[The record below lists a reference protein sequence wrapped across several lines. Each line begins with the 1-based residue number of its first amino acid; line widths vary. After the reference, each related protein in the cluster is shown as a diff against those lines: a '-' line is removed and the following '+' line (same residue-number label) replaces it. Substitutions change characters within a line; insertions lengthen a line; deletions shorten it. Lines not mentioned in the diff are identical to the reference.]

1 VVGDTWR
8 VVLLVP
14 ITFAVTAA
22 VVPAARR
29 LAVARG
35 ITDHPKQ
42 DRWHKAPTPYLG
54 GVAIAL
60 GAVVCAAFAPQ
71 WEAEAAVLLAAAV
84 VIGIVG
90 LVDDVRTLHP
100 RARLGVEALAATAV
114 FFAGSRVNAFGGVG
128 DFVLTVVWLVVIT
141 NSFNLLDNVD
151 GAMGAMGSTI
161 AFALTCA
168 AVLEG
173 QYLVGAL
180 AAVVTG
186 ACLGFLVH
194 NWHPASIFMGDA
206 GSLFLGFLLAAIGL
220 KLRTAVNQGP
230 SVIAVVLLVG
240 PALFDTTL
248 VVISRA
254 RSGRPIY
261 LGNTDHTSHRFL
273 RLGLSHTATTLV
285 LVAGTAYSC
294 AFGVAVARGGVSAEL
309 ALAATVLPALVAL
322 GLLLRVP
329 VYSDNDRATPFSA
342 ATPAAEH

>member
-1 VVGDTWR
+1 M
-8 VVLLVP
+8 P
-14 ITFAVTAA
+14 F
-22 VVPAARR
+22 ARR

-54 GVAIAL
+54 GAAIVLVALA
-60 GAVVCAAFAPQ
+60 CAALAPQ
-71 WEAEAAVLLAAAV
+71 WESEAAVLLGAALV
-84 VIGIVG
+84 VGIAG

-100 RARLGVEALAATAV
+100 GARLLIETLAASAV
-114 FFAGSRVNAFGGVG
+114 FFSGGRVHLVGDVG
-128 DFVLTVVWLVVIT
+128 DFVLTVVWLVIIT

-151 GAMGAMGSTI
+151 GAMGAISTTI

-180 AAVVTG
+180 AAVVAG
-186 ACLGFLVH
+186 ACLGFLLH

-220 KLRTAVNQGP
+220 KLKTAVSPGP
-230 SVIAVVLLVG
+230 SIVAVILLVG

-248 VVISRA
+248 VVISRTRA
-254 RSGRPIY
+254 GRPIY

-294 AFGVAVARGGVSAEL
+294 GFGVAVARGGVPANASLGVTVVPAAI
-309 ALAATVLPALVAL
+309 ALW
-322 GLLLRVP
+322 LLLRVP
-329 VYSDNDRATPFSA
+329 VYPETEAAPLTGATQA
-342 ATPAAEH
+342 PAH

>member
-1 VVGDTWR
+1 MVADTWH

-14 ITFAVTAA
+14 IAFSVTAA
-22 VVPAARR
+22 VVPLARR
-29 LAVARG
+29 LALALG
-35 ITDHPKQ
+35 ITDDPKAN
-42 DRWHKAPTPYLG
+42 RWHQAPTPYLG
-54 GVAIAL
+54 GVAIVL
-60 GAVVCAAFAPQ
+60 SAVVCAAFAPA

-84 VIGIVG
+84 LVGIAG
-90 LVDDVRTLHP
+90 LIDDVRTLHP
-100 RARLGVEALAATAV
+100 NARLLIEAGAASIV
-114 FFAGSRVNAFGGVG
+114 FFYGSRVNLFGDAG
-128 DFVLTVVWLVVIT
+128 DFVLTVAWLVIIT

-151 GAMGAMGSTI
+151 GAMGAIGTTI

-180 AAVVTG
+180 AAVVAG
-186 ACLGFLVH
+186 ACLGFLMH

-220 KLRTAVNQGP
+220 KLRTAVDPGP
-230 SVIAVVLLVG
+230 SVVAVILLVG

-248 VVISRA
+248 VVISRVRA
-254 RSGRPIY
+254 RRPIY

-294 AFGVAVARGGVSAEL
+294 GFGVAVARGGVPAGL
-309 ALAATVLPALVAL
+309 AVAATVVPASVAL
-322 GLLLRVP
+322 WLLLRVP
-329 VYSDNDRATPFSA
+329 VYPETDVSTFSG
-342 ATPAAEH
+342 TRPAAAR